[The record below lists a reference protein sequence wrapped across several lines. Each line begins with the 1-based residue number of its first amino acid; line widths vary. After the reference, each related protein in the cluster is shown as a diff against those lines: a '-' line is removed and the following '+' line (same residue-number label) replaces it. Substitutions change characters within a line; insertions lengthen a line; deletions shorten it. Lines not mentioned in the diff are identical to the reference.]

1 MIAVAV
7 TVCGFAVGMAGLL
20 NFFKYR
26 STANRVVTER
36 LVVTGKAVENSIQ
49 SALSLGLQ
57 FSEIGTLQTTLDRER
72 AADPLILGI
81 DVFDTDGKPLY
92 STDRLRATRPAP
104 PHWMDA
110 AHKMGAASGSGQW
123 TAEDE
128 FESAA
133 GIALKNNFEL
143 TIGYLAVRYSGERVR
158 EAAYGVGRELALT
171 ALGVFV
177 LAAALA
183 SAAVVWVTRGL
194 ARDLKAVED
203 TLRRAAE
210 NGASLADPSHAAPT
224 SAALNGAALNGTALN
239 GTALNDPALNNPALN
254 NPALSDPALSGNFGK
269 ALRHFLRSTQGAERR
284 AAAARAHLHPGGN
297 A

>member
-110 AHKMGAASGSGQW
+110 AHKMGTASGNGQW

-194 ARDLKAVED
+194 ARDLKAVEN

-210 NGASLADPSHAAPT
+210 NGASLVDPSHAAPT
-224 SAALNGAALNGTALN
+224 GAALNGTALN
-239 GTALNDPALNNPALN
+239 DPALN

-284 AAAARAHLHPGGN
+284 ATAARAHLHPGGN